1 MHKNSVRSFHF
12 DCTYKCV
19 SPTPNKYRLLVLS
32 GYDNISKKTVL
43 CSFILCEDEKSITFE
58 NIFKILKNE
67 PYYFDPYYLMCDFAK
82 GQIIAAKK
90 IFPNSLLNCCFFHFS
105 QIIWIKF
112 KFYGMAGKG
121 KYEFNLTLLFNI
133 QLLCFIKPDLVKYLY
148 NKIKKKFDVKQ
159 FFIYFNRNWL
169 KTKYPIKLW
178 NYYDKLNNAND
189 NELDR
194 YILTN
199 NINENINRYLNNSLS
214 KSRASYEDFVKSLEE
229 VEKQFA
235 IKLENSSNN
244 NAKSK
249 IILFYINK
257 IKLN

>member
-1 MHKNSVRSFHF
+1 
-12 DCTYKCV
+12 
-19 SPTPNKYRLLVLS
+19 
-32 GYDNISKKTVL
+32 
-43 CSFILCEDEKSITFE
+43 
-58 NIFKILKNE
+58 
-67 PYYFDPYYLMCDFAK
+67 MCDFAK

-249 IILFYINK
+249 IILFNIYK
-257 IKLN
+257 IKLKNIKDLDALSKDEINEIKTNYMNLGFEFVNCKDNNNENDIDLEHIAYYSDNNIYESSSSDENDMDL